1 MNTLTIIWIVAP
13 LVSIILLW
21 AIILSNR
28 LTYRR
33 NQVENAFA
41 SVDAYLKKRYDLIPN
56 LVAAVQQ
63 FMGHEKEVFTEITAL
78 RTAALKTDIT
88 SEEKIEI
95 NNKINRALRSINVA
109 MENYPDLKSDTNIL
123 HLQASLNEVEEQ
135 LSAARRAYNSAVMS
149 FNNSVQLFPSSI
161 IAAMRS
167 FKAKTYLEAIDVERN
182 NINVKELFK

>member
-13 LVSIILLW
+13 LVSVILLW

-56 LVAAVQQ
+56 LVAAVKQ

-88 SEEKIEI
+88 GEE
-95 NNKINRALRSINVA
+95 N
-109 MENYPDLKSDTNIL
+109 
-123 HLQASLNEVEEQ
+123 
-135 LSAARRAYNSAVMS
+135 
-149 FNNSVQLFPSSI
+149 
-161 IAAMRS
+161 
-167 FKAKTYLEAIDVERN
+167 
-182 NINVKELFK
+182 